1 MNGLRFTVNNIPT
14 IKKEVAMKAKRVWF
28 EGERIYIETDDGRTL
43 WQSILY
49 YQRLKNATDEQR
61 SDYELGHFGIHWEEI
76 GEDISYESFEY
87 DMPEPVGISRIFL
100 THPELN
106 ASAVARRLGIQQS
119 LLAQYIRGLKK
130 PSAEREQKI
139 LETIR
144 EIGCELSAL

>member
-1 MNGLRFTVNNIPT
+1 
-14 IKKEVAMKAKRVWF
+14 MKAKRVWF
-28 EGERIYIETDDGRTL
+28 EGERIYIEADDGRTL

-61 SDYELGHFGIHWEEI
+61 NDYELGHFGIHWEEI
-76 GEDISYESFEY
+76 DEDISYESFEY

>member
-1 MNGLRFTVNNIPT
+1 
-14 IKKEVAMKAKRVWF
+14 MKAKRVWF
-28 EGERIYIETDDGRTL
+28 DGERIYIETDDGRTL

-61 SDYELGHFGIHWEEI
+61 NDYELGHFGIHWEEI
-76 GEDISYESFEY
+76 DEDISYESFEY
-87 DMPEPVGISRIFL
+87 ENPEPTGISRIFL

-139 LETIR
+139 LDTIR
-144 EIGCELSAL
+144 EIGCELSAI

>member
-1 MNGLRFTVNNIPT
+1 
-14 IKKEVAMKAKRVWF
+14 MKATRVWF
-28 EGERIYIETDDGRTL
+28 EGERIYIETEDGRTL

-61 SDYELGHFGIHWEEI
+61 NDYELGHFGIHWEEI
-76 GEDISYESFEY
+76 DEDISYESFEY
-87 DMPEPVGISRIFL
+87 DNPEPTGISRIFL

-139 LETIR
+139 LDMIR
-144 EIGCELSAL
+144 EIGCELSAV

>member
-1 MNGLRFTVNNIPT
+1 
-14 IKKEVAMKAKRVWF
+14 MKAKRVWF

-43 WQSILY
+43 WQSVLY

-61 SDYELGHFGIHWEEI
+61 NDYELGHFGIHWEEI
-76 GEDISYESFEY
+76 DEDISYESFEY
-87 DMPEPVGISRIFL
+87 DNPEPTGISRIFL

-144 EIGCELSAL
+144 EIGCELSAV

>member
-1 MNGLRFTVNNIPT
+1 
-14 IKKEVAMKAKRVWF
+14 MKAKRVWF

-43 WQSILY
+43 WQSVLY

-61 SDYELGHFGIHWEEI
+61 NDYELGHFGIHWEEI
-76 GEDISYESFEY
+76 DEDISYESFEY
-87 DMPEPVGISRIFL
+87 DNPEPTGISRIFL

-130 PSAEREQKI
+130 PSAEREQMI
-139 LETIR
+139 LDTIR
-144 EIGCELSAL
+144 EIGCELSAV

>member
-1 MNGLRFTVNNIPT
+1 
-14 IKKEVAMKAKRVWF
+14 MKAKRIWF

-43 WQSILY
+43 WQSVLY

-61 SDYELGHFGIHWEEI
+61 NDYELGHFGIHWEEI
-76 GEDISYESFEY
+76 DEDISYESFEY
-87 DMPEPVGISRIFL
+87 DNPEPTGISRIFL

-139 LETIR
+139 LDTIR
-144 EIGCELSAL
+144 EIGCELSAV

>member
-1 MNGLRFTVNNIPT
+1 
-14 IKKEVAMKAKRVWF
+14 MKAKRVWF

-61 SDYELGHFGIHWEEI
+61 NDYELGHFGIHWEEI
-76 GEDISYESFEY
+76 DEDISYESFEY
-87 DMPEPVGISRIFL
+87 DEPEPTGISRIFL

-130 PSAEREQKI
+130 PSVEREQKI
-139 LETIR
+139 LQTIR
-144 EIGCELSAL
+144 EIGCELSAV

>member
-1 MNGLRFTVNNIPT
+1 MENAEFNSRTSSLY
-14 IKKEVAMKAKRVWF
+14 KEVVVKATKVRF
-28 EGERIYIETDDGRTL
+28 EGEHIYIETDDGRFL

-49 YQRLKNATDEQR
+49 YQRLKNATDGQR
-61 SDYELGHFGIHWEEI
+61 NDYELGYFGIHWEEI
-76 GEDISYESFEY
+76 DEDISYESFEY
-87 DMPEPVGISRIFL
+87 DNPEPTGISRIFL

-144 EIGCELSAL
+144 EIGCELSAI

>member
-1 MNGLRFTVNNIPT
+1 
-14 IKKEVAMKAKRVWF
+14 MKAKRVWF

-61 SDYELGHFGIHWEEI
+61 NDYELGHFGIHWEEI
-76 GEDISYESFEY
+76 DEDISYESFEY
-87 DMPEPVGISRIFL
+87 ENPEPTDISRIFL

-106 ASAVARRLGIQQS
+106 ASVVARRLGIQQS
-119 LLAQYIRGLKK
+119 LLAQYFRGLKK
-130 PSAEREQKI
+130 PSAEHGQMI

-144 EIGCELSAL
+144 EIGNE

>member
-1 MNGLRFTVNNIPT
+1 
-14 IKKEVAMKAKRVWF
+14 MKANRVWF

-61 SDYELGHFGIHWEEI
+61 NDYELGHFGIHWEEI
-76 GEDISYESFEY
+76 DEDISYESFEY
-87 DMPEPVGISRIFL
+87 ENPEPTGISRIFL

-139 LETIR
+139 LDTIR
-144 EIGCELSAL
+144 EIGCELSAV

>member
-1 MNGLRFTVNNIPT
+1 
-14 IKKEVAMKAKRVWF
+14 MKAKRVWF
-28 EGERIYIETDDGRTL
+28 DGERIYIETDDGRTL

-49 YQRLKNATDEQR
+49 YQRLKNATEEQR
-61 SDYELGHFGIHWEEI
+61 NDYELGHFGIHWEEI
-76 GEDISYESFEY
+76 DEDISYESFEY
-87 DMPEPVGISRIFL
+87 ENPEPVGISRIFL

-130 PSAEREQKI
+130 PSAERERKI

-144 EIGCELSAL
+144 EIGTELSAV

>member
-1 MNGLRFTVNNIPT
+1 
-14 IKKEVAMKAKRVWF
+14 MKAKRVWF
-28 EGERIYIETDDGRTL
+28 DGERIYIETDDGRTL

-49 YQRLKNATDEQR
+49 YQRLKNATEEQR
-61 SDYELGHFGIHWEEI
+61 NDYELGHFGIHWEEI
-76 GEDISYESFEY
+76 DEDISYESFEY
-87 DMPEPVGISRIFL
+87 ENPEPVGISRIFL

-130 PSAEREQKI
+130 PSAERERKI

-144 EIGCELSAL
+144 DIGTELSAV

>member
-1 MNGLRFTVNNIPT
+1 
-14 IKKEVAMKAKRVWF
+14 MKAKRVWF
-28 EGERIYIETDDGRTL
+28 DGERIYIETDDGRTL

-49 YQRLKNATDEQR
+49 YQRLKNATEEQR
-61 SDYELGHFGIHWEEI
+61 NDYELGHFGIHWEEI
-76 GEDISYESFEY
+76 DEDISYESFEY
-87 DMPEPVGISRIFL
+87 ENPEPVGISRIFL

-119 LLAQYIRGLKK
+119 LLAQYIRGLKR

-144 EIGCELSAL
+144 EIGTELSAV

>member
-1 MNGLRFTVNNIPT
+1 
-14 IKKEVAMKAKRVWF
+14 MKATRVWF

-61 SDYELGHFGIHWEEI
+61 NDYELGHFGIHWDEI
-76 GEDISYESFEY
+76 DEDISYESFEY
-87 DMPEPVGISRIFL
+87 ENPEPTGISRIFL

-130 PSAEREQKI
+130 LAVEHGQMI
-139 LETIR
+139 LEAI
-144 EIGCELSAL
+144 

>member
-1 MNGLRFTVNNIPT
+1 
-14 IKKEVAMKAKRVWF
+14 MKAKRVWF
-28 EGERIYIETDDGRTL
+28 DGERIYIETDDGRTL

-49 YQRLKNATDEQR
+49 YQRLKNATEEQR
-61 SDYELGHFGIHWEEI
+61 NDYELGHFGIHWEEI
-76 GEDISYESFEY
+76 DEDISYESFEY
-87 DMPEPVGISRIFL
+87 ENPEPVGISRIFL

-144 EIGCELSAL
+144 EIGTELSAV

>member
-1 MNGLRFTVNNIPT
+1 MR
-14 IKKEVAMKAKRVWF
+14 AKRVWF

-61 SDYELGHFGIHWEEI
+61 NDYELGHFGIHWEEI
-76 GEDISYESFEY
+76 DEDISYESFEY
-87 DMPEPVGISRIFL
+87 ENPEPTGISRIFL

-139 LETIR
+139 LDTIR
-144 EIGCELSAL
+144 EIGCELSAV

>member
-1 MNGLRFTVNNIPT
+1 
-14 IKKEVAMKAKRVWF
+14 MKAKRVWF

-61 SDYELGHFGIHWEEI
+61 NDYELGHFGIHWEEI
-76 GEDISYESFEY
+76 DEDISYESFEY

-106 ASAVARRLGIQQS
+106 ASAVARRLGLQQS

-130 PSAEREQKI
+130 PSAGCERMI
-139 LETIR
+139 LDTIR
-144 EIGCELSAL
+144 EIGNELCAV

>member
-1 MNGLRFTVNNIPT
+1 
-14 IKKEVAMKAKRVWF
+14 MKAKRVWF

-61 SDYELGHFGIHWEEI
+61 NDYELGHFGIHWEEI
-76 GEDISYESFEY
+76 DEDISYESFEY
-87 DMPEPVGISRIFL
+87 ENPEPTGISRIFL

-139 LETIR
+139 LDTIR
-144 EIGCELSAL
+144 EIGCELSAV

>member
-1 MNGLRFTVNNIPT
+1 
-14 IKKEVAMKAKRVWF
+14 MKATRVWF

-61 SDYELGHFGIHWEEI
+61 NDYELGHFGIHWEEI
-76 GEDISYESFEY
+76 DEDISYESFEY
-87 DMPEPVGISRIFL
+87 DNPEPTGISRIFL

-139 LETIR
+139 LDTIR
-144 EIGCELSAL
+144 EIGCELSAV

>member
-1 MNGLRFTVNNIPT
+1 
-14 IKKEVAMKAKRVWF
+14 MKAKRVWF

-49 YQRLKNATDEQR
+49 YQRLKNATDKQR
-61 SDYELGHFGIHWEEI
+61 NDYELGHFGIHWEEI
-76 GEDISYESFEY
+76 DEDISYESFDYEN
-87 DMPEPVGISRIFL
+87 PEPTGISRIFL

-144 EIGCELSAL
+144 EIGCELSAI

>member
-1 MNGLRFTVNNIPT
+1 
-14 IKKEVAMKAKRVWF
+14 MKATRVWF

-61 SDYELGHFGIHWEEI
+61 NDYELGHFGIHWEEI
-76 GEDISYESFEY
+76 DEDISYESFEY
-87 DMPEPVGISRIFL
+87 ENPEPTGISRIFL

-119 LLAQYIRGLKK
+119 LLAQYIRGMKK
-130 PSAEREQKI
+130 PSAEREQMI
-139 LETIR
+139 LEAIR
-144 EIGCELSAL
+144 EIGSELCAV

>member
-1 MNGLRFTVNNIPT
+1 
-14 IKKEVAMKAKRVWF
+14 MKAKKVWF
-28 EGERIYIETDDGRTL
+28 EVERIYIETDDGRTL

-49 YQRLKNATDEQR
+49 YQRLKNATNEQR
-61 SDYELGHFGIHWEEI
+61 NDYELGHFGIHWEEI
-76 GEDISYESFEY
+76 DEDISYESFEY
-87 DMPEPVGISRIFL
+87 ENPEPTGISRIFL

-144 EIGCELSAL
+144 EIGCELSAI

>member
-1 MNGLRFTVNNIPT
+1 
-14 IKKEVAMKAKRVWF
+14 MKAKRVWF

-49 YQRLKNATDEQR
+49 NQRLKNATDEQR
-61 SDYELGHFGIHWEEI
+61 NDYELGHFGIHWEEI
-76 GEDISYESFEY
+76 DEDISYESFEY
-87 DMPEPVGISRIFL
+87 DNPEPTGISRIFL

-139 LETIR
+139 LDTIR
-144 EIGCELSAL
+144 EIGCELSAI